1 MNISVKLRKK
11 KISNG
16 RLSLY
21 LDFYPPIINKDG
33 KKTRREFL
41 KLHIIE
47 NPSSAS
53 EKQKNKKNLLL
64 AEKIR
69 EARSLAIYNKEYGF
83 KSNVSLNIDFIK
95 YYSDVVESKMN
106 NTTLANYQSWQASH
120 RYYKEFAKNIY
131 SDDLNKK
138 HVEEYKKFLLTCVSP
153 KTKKKLSSSTIQS
166 YFGNF
171 LSVLSLAYQEDI
183 LKKDLTKGLK
193 NIKVESKV
201 REYFSIEELNQL
213 WKTPISDK
221 TVKHLCFFCVYTGF
235 RFAEAIKIT
244 WNDISKS
251 NSGEYTVKSF
261 HSKTG
266 NYISNP
272 IPKEAYDL
280 LLKQEQRNTSN
291 PIFKI
296 GYHKALRIL
305 KEWVIEAG
313 INKKVGLH
321 NFRHTYAI
329 LQLENGTDVF
339 TVSKMLGHT
348 AMSSTMHYA
357 KVTDKLKKDT
367 VNKIKLKTY
376 E

>member
-1 MNISVKLRKK
+1 MSISVKLREK
-11 KISNG
+11 KISNN

-41 KLHIIE
+41 KIYIFD
-47 NPSSAS
+47 NPKNAK
-53 EKQKNKKNLLL
+53 EKSVNKSNRAL

-69 EARSLAIYNKEYGF
+69 DARSLSIYNKEYGF
-83 KSNVSLNIDFIK
+83 KNNINTNVDFIAF
-95 YYSDVVESKMN
+95 YLVIVESKMN
-106 NTTLANYQSWQASH
+106 TTSYANYQSWHASLN
-120 RYYKEFAKNIY
+120 YYKDFAKQIY
-131 SDDLNKK
+131 TNDLTKK
-138 HVEEYKKFLLTCVSP
+138 HVQDFKQYIANSKSS
-153 KTKKKLSSSTIQS
+153 KTNKKLSSSTAQS

-171 LSVLSLAYQEDI
+171 LSVLKLAYQEDI
-183 LKKDLTKGLK
+183 LKNDLTKGVK

-213 WKTPISDK
+213 WKTPIPNQ

-235 RFAEAIKIT
+235 RFAEANKIA

-251 NSGEYTVKSF
+251 NSGEYVVKSF

-280 LLKQEQRNTSN
+280 LLKQDQNNRNN
-291 PIFKI
+291 PIFEI
-296 GYHKALRIL
+296 NYHKALRIL
-305 KEWVIEAG
+305 KEWVKEAR

-329 LQLENGTDVF
+329 MQLENGTDVF

-348 AMSSTMHYA
+348 NMSSTMHYA
-357 KVTDKLKKDT
+357 KITDNLKRET
-367 VNKIKLKTY
+367 LNKIKLKTN